1 MENKKKLK
9 EELNKIYKELIENI
23 NIEIRNNNKNE
34 MSEID
39 KKFQNLLKRIDYT
52 RIEKSEIILKFPKDK
67 YKKDDED
74 EDEEEEDE
82 KEDEDK
88 EEEDEDK
95 EEEEDEEEEEHY
107 SGYDE
112 EFENDIKKINGAEPK
127 ETDIKKFFNYY
138 QNVIDG
144 LKISDIS
151 KKDIKKEII
160 ECLKKKNINYEKAI
174 NKFNKLKDKILK
186 KKKFKKNN

>member
-95 EEEEDEEEEEHY
+95 EEEEDEEEHY

-186 KKKFKKNN
+186 KKKFKKKY

>member
-95 EEEEDEEEEEHY
+95 EEEEDEEHY

-186 KKKFKKNN
+186 KKKIKKNN

>member
-95 EEEEDEEEEEHY
+95 EEEEDEEEHY